1 MYHLRRRLSLFY
13 HQCTWSELSGAL
25 GDLGTFIPL
34 LVGLVREIGLDLG
47 TTLIAT
53 GLYNVI
59 TGLQF
64 GIPMPVQPMKT
75 IAAVAL
81 SEESLT
87 IPEMTSAG
95 LTVSCVVFILG
106 ITRGMTIFNKLVPF
120 SLVRGIQLGVG
131 LKLAVK
137 GIKMVFYHPH
147 SADWRDFTGP
157 EGLIIGFFG
166 LIFILLTTLPPR
178 AARQDS
184 EIRTRVVDWF
194 VRSKKRWSLKQNEDL
209 EKAEEV
215 SLEEQTNQVTNTTT
229 SQIADPVLS
238 QVTNAAM
245 PQIADPVLSQ
255 VTNTSAPQIADS
267 VLPQVADSG
276 NDSVVAP
283 RRQYRIPAAL
293 LLVILG
299 IILLFSYHPDIVHS
313 LDLGTDAPKTVVP
326 TWSEFK
332 EGFYRAGLP
341 QIPLTTLNSVVAVCK
356 LSEELFPEN
365 AAIPTHVA
373 TSVGAMNIIGAWFG
387 VMPCCHGAGGLAAQ
401 VKFGAKTGTAP
412 VLLGL
417 AKIILGLVFGSSLFK
432 LLHQFPPPLL
442 GSMLVFSGIELAASC
457 RSETEMRG
465 VCLMLMTA
473 AGNLATGNTGIG
485 FLIGLSAYLLIQLY
499 DLIMDVL

>member
-1 MYHLRRRLSLFY
+1 MVLQVVFAYLMYHFRRRLSLFY
-13 HQCTWSELSGAL
+13 HQCTWTEVSGAL

-53 GLYNVI
+53 GLYNVV
-59 TGLQF
+59 TGIQF

-81 SEESLT
+81 SEASLT

-95 LTVSCVVFILG
+95 LTVSCVVFLLG

-137 GIKMVFYHPH
+137 GLKMVFYHPK
-147 SADWRDFTGP
+147 SAQWRDFTGP

-178 AARQDS
+178 VTGQDS
-184 EIRTRVVDWF
+184 EVRTRVVDWIME
-194 VRSKKRWSLKQNEDL
+194 SKKRLRVAANEELERPVDPEAPEEGVEEEAEIRPQRKQY
-209 EKAEEV
+209 K
-215 SLEEQTNQVTNTTT
+215 
-229 SQIADPVLS
+229 
-238 QVTNAAM
+238 
-245 PQIADPVLSQ
+245 
-255 VTNTSAPQIADS
+255 
-267 VLPQVADSG
+267 
-276 NDSVVAP
+276 
-283 RRQYRIPAAL
+283 IPAAL
-293 LLVILG
+293 LLVVLG
-299 IILLFSYHPDIVHS
+299 IILLFSYHPDIIDT
-313 LDLGTDAPKTVVP
+313 LTLGPETPDTVVP
-326 TWSEFK
+326 TWHEFK
-332 EGFYRAGLP
+332 EGFWHGGLP

-356 LSEELFPEN
+356 LSEEMFPEN
-365 AAIPTHVA
+365 AANPTHVA

-412 VLLGL
+412 ILLGL
-417 AKIILGLVFGSSLFK
+417 AKILLGLIFGSSLFK
-432 LLHQFPPPLL
+432 ILHQFPPPLL
-442 GSMLVFSGIELAASC
+442 GSMLVFSGVELAASC

-465 VCLMLMTA
+465 VCLMLATA

-485 FLIGLSAYLLIQLY
+485 FLLGLGAYLLTQLY
-499 DLIMDVL
+499 DLIMDII